1 MARRA
6 RLVSILFGSIG
17 LIVTVVLFAYLEFT
31 NYATLSMP
39 LRVTAVFLCPASL
52 MTILLIDVEPHTW
65 GIVAVWSVIA
75 LTNAILHGAVAA
87 GIAKLFS
94 EPTQSP

>member
-6 RLVSILFGSIG
+6 RPVSILFGSIG
-17 LIVTVVLFAYLEFT
+17 LMVTVVLFAYLEFT

-52 MTILLIDVEPHTW
+52 MTILFIDVEPDTW

-75 LTNAILHGAVAA
+75 LTNAIL
-87 GIAKLFS
+87 
-94 EPTQSP
+94 